1 MSLRHLYLV
10 KSIKEEDMESKHWQ
24 LYVSDDEGE
33 EQLIMSKRTAS
44 QYVKPNCVLL
54 MRKIEKA
61 SNQMDLNFK
70 RALKAKDFGIKD
82 KPRKRV
88 DPDFNPEDEKLKKV
102 N

>member
-1 MSLRHLYLV
+1 
-10 KSIKEEDMESKHWQ
+10 MESKHWQ

-33 EQLIMSKRTAS
+33 EQLIVSNGTAA

-54 MRKIEKA
+54 MRKIESAQK
-61 SNQMDLNFK
+61 QIDLSFK
-70 RALKAKDFGIKD
+70 RNLRAKDFGIKVTS
-82 KPRKRV
+82 RKRV